1 MLKNY
6 QYSTKTERFMKNIS
20 ERRNAV
26 LNSAD
31 FNADSF
37 RQGFGKISK
46 KIFSL
51 TIISVL
57 TIGGLLVS
65 CQDKNYQNNKTEVMQ
80 NNQEQKE
87 GILKAIDLYVEAG
100 KKGDGNIAKP
110 AFASTATMS
119 WSENGVLKSVPI
131 QALFDG
137 FSAMKPMEAN
147 YKLTTLDVEGDVAI
161 ARIESQFGPD
171 KYADMF
177 TLVKDGSDWKI
188 ISKIYQIKK

>member
-1 MLKNY
+1 
-6 QYSTKTERFMKNIS
+6 MKNIP
-20 ERRNAV
+20 ERKNAV
-26 LNSAD
+26 PSSTDLNI
-31 FNADSF
+31 NGF
-37 RQGFGKISK
+37 RHGTGKISK
-46 KIFSL
+46 KIFSVA
-51 TIISVL
+51 TISALI
-57 TIGGLLVS
+57 IGGSLVS
-65 CQDKNYQNNKTEVMQ
+65 CQDKNNQNNKTEVMQ

-119 WSENGVLKSVPI
+119 WSENGALKSVPI

-137 FSAMKPMEAN
+137 FSAAEPMEAN

-161 ARIESQFGPD
+161 VRIESQFGAD
-171 KYADMF
+171 QYADMF
-177 TLVKDGSDWKI
+177 TLVKDRSDWKI

>member
-1 MLKNY
+1 
-6 QYSTKTERFMKNIS
+6 MKNIP
-20 ERRNAV
+20 ERKNTV
-26 LNSAD
+26 PNSSD
-31 FNADSF
+31 FNVDDYWL
-37 RQGFGKISK
+37 GIGKISK
-46 KIFSL
+46 KISTL
-51 TIISVL
+51 AIISTL

-65 CQDKNYQNNKTEVMQ
+65 CQNKNNQNNQNTKTEVMQ
-80 NNQEQKE
+80 NNQEQQE

-110 AFASTATMS
+110 AFAATATMS

-161 ARIESQFGPD
+161 IRIESQFGSD

-177 TLVKDGSDWKI
+177 TLVKDGSNWKI
-188 ISKIYQIKK
+188 ISKVYQVKK

>member
-1 MLKNY
+1 MKKIPERK
-6 QYSTKTERFMKNIS
+6 KT
-20 ERRNAV
+20 V
-26 LNSAD
+26 LNSGY
-31 FNADSF
+31 FNAD
-37 RQGFGKISK
+37 GFIHGTGKITK

-51 TIISVL
+51 TIISAL

-65 CQDKNYQNNKTEVMQ
+65 CQNKNNQNNQNNKTEVMQ
-80 NNQEQKE
+80 NNQQQKE

-119 WSENGVLKSVPI
+119 WSENGVFKSVPI

-137 FSAMKPMEAN
+137 FSAAEPMEAN

-161 ARIESQFGPD
+161 VRIESQFGSD

-188 ISKIYQIKK
+188 ISKIYQIIK

>member
-1 MLKNY
+1 
-6 QYSTKTERFMKNIS
+6 MKNIY
-20 ERRNAV
+20 EQKNAIA
-26 LNSAD
+26 SCSICYTGD
-31 FNADSF
+31 FRHGIGN
-37 RQGFGKISK
+37 ISK

-51 TIISVL
+51 SIISVL

-65 CQDKNYQNNKTEVMQ
+65 CQDKNNKNNKIEVME

-110 AFASTATMS
+110 AFAATATMS
-119 WSENGVLKSVPI
+119 WSENGALKSVPI

-137 FSAMKPMEAN
+137 FSVAKPMEAN

-161 ARIESQFGPD
+161 VRIESQFGSD

>member
-1 MLKNY
+1 MKKNP
-6 QYSTKTERFMKNIS
+6 ERKNTVLDS
-20 ERRNAV
+20 E
-26 LNSAD
+26 D
-31 FNADSF
+31 FNADGLRRDINQN
-37 RQGFGKISK
+37 RQ

-51 TIISVL
+51 TVISVL
-57 TIGGLLVS
+57 TITGLLVS
-65 CQDKNYQNNKTEVMQ
+65 CQNKNNDHNQQNKTEIMQ
-80 NNQEQKE
+80 NNHEQKE

-119 WSENGVLKSVPI
+119 WSENGSLKSVPI

-137 FSAMKPMEAN
+137 FSAAEPMEAK
-147 YKLTTLDVEGDVAI
+147 YKLTNLDVEGDVAI
-161 ARIESQFGPD
+161 VRIESQFGSD

>member
-1 MLKNY
+1 
-6 QYSTKTERFMKNIS
+6 MKNIP
-20 ERRNAV
+20 ERKNAV
-26 LNSAD
+26 LNSAG
-31 FNADSF
+31 FNANGF
-37 RQGFGKISK
+37 RQGIEKITK

-51 TIISVL
+51 TIISAL

-65 CQDKNYQNNKTEVMQ
+65 CQDKNNQNNKTEVMQ

-119 WSENGVLKSVPI
+119 WSENGALKSVPI
-131 QALFDG
+131 QVLYDG
-137 FSAMKPMEAN
+137 FSEAEPMEAN

-161 ARIESQFGPD
+161 VRIESQFGPN

-177 TLVKDGSDWKI
+177 TLIKDGSDWKI

>member
-1 MLKNY
+1 
-6 QYSTKTERFMKNIS
+6 MKNIS
-20 ERRNAV
+20 EQKNAV
-26 LNSAD
+26 CYTGN
-31 FNADSF
+31 F
-37 RQGFGKISK
+37 RQRLRKISK

-51 TIISVL
+51 SIISVV
-57 TIGGLLVS
+57 TIGFLLVS
-65 CQDKNYQNNKTEVMQ
+65 CQDKNIQNNKTEVMQ

-119 WSENGVLKSVPI
+119 WSENGALKSVPI
-131 QALFDG
+131 KVLYDG
-137 FSAMKPMEAN
+137 FSAAEPMEAN

-161 ARIESQFGPD
+161 VRIESQFGDD

>member
-1 MLKNY
+1 
-6 QYSTKTERFMKNIS
+6 MKNIS
-20 ERRNAV
+20 ERK
-26 LNSAD
+26 
-31 FNADSF
+31 NADTSSAGFNTDDF
-37 RQGFGKISK
+37 RESYREISK

-57 TIGGLLVS
+57 TIGSLLVS
-65 CQDKNYQNNKTEVMQ
+65 CQDKNNQNNKTEVMQ

-87 GILKAIDLYVEAG
+87 EILKAIDLYVEAG

-119 WSENGVLKSVPI
+119 WSENGALKSVPI
-131 QALFDG
+131 QVLFDG
-137 FSAMKPMEAN
+137 FSAAQPMEAN

-161 ARIESQFGPD
+161 VRIESQFGPN

>member
-1 MLKNY
+1 
-6 QYSTKTERFMKNIS
+6 MKNIFEQKKGVTS
-20 ERRNAV
+20 SAV
-26 LNSAD
+26 CSTGD
-31 FNADSF
+31 F
-37 RQGFGKISK
+37 RQRVGKISK

-51 TIISVL
+51 SIISVL

-65 CQDKNYQNNKTEVMQ
+65 CQEKNNQNNKTEVMQ

-110 AFASTATMS
+110 AFALTATMS
-119 WSENGVLKSVPI
+119 WSENGALKSVPI

-137 FSAMKPMEAN
+137 FSAAEPMEAN

>member
-1 MLKNY
+1 
-6 QYSTKTERFMKNIS
+6 MKNIP
-20 ERRNAV
+20 ERKNAV
-26 LNSAD
+26 SNSTG
-31 FNADSF
+31 FNADGF
-37 RQGFGKISK
+37 KQGIGKISK

-51 TIISVL
+51 ATISVL
-57 TIGGLLVS
+57 IIGGLLVS
-65 CQDKNYQNNKTEVMQ
+65 CQDKNNQNNKIEVMQ

-87 GILKAIDLYVEAG
+87 GILKAIELYVEAG

-119 WSENGVLKSVPI
+119 WSENGALKSVPI
-131 QALFDG
+131 QVLFDG
-137 FSAMKPMEAN
+137 FSAMEPMEAN

-161 ARIESQFGPD
+161 VRIESQFGPD